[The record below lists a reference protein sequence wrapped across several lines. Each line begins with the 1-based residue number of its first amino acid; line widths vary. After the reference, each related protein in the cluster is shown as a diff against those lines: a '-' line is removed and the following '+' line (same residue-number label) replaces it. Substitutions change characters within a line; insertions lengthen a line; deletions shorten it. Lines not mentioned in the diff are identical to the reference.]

1 MRADEVD
8 QVRTKD
14 PLLRSLIGAALRRT
28 RQEQRRTLA
37 DVADAA
43 GVSVPYL
50 SEIERGRKE
59 PSSEVLGAV
68 CDALRIELVE
78 LVAMVGRQLM
88 ELRSDRVV
96 VPIGSRAR
104 RARRRLR
111 GRYVD
116 LPAEDERPLEVA
128 RPLAP
133 RRSGGGDVTCLLAA

>member
-8 QVRTKD
+8 QVKTKD

-28 RQEQRRTLA
+28 RQEQERTLA
-37 DVADAA
+37 DVADTA

-68 CDALRIELVE
+68 CDALRIELVD
-78 LVAMVGRQLM
+78 LVAMVGRQLVD
-88 ELRSDRVV
+88 LRRERVV

-104 RARRRLR
+104 RARRLR
-111 GRYVD
+111 GRYVE
-116 LPAEDERPLEVA
+116 LPAQNERPLEIA
-128 RPLAP
+128 RPATP
-133 RRSGGGDVTCLLAA
+133 RRSGGDVTCLLAAA

>member
-1 MRADEVD
+1 MRADEAD

-28 RQEQRRTLA
+28 RQEQKRTLA

-68 CDALRIELVE
+68 CDALRIELVD
-78 LVAMVGRQLM
+78 LVAMVGRQLVA
-88 ELRSDRVV
+88 LRADRVV
-96 VPIGSRAR
+96 VPIGSR

-111 GRYVD
+111 GRYAE
-116 LPAEDERPLEVA
+116 LPARDERPLEIA
-128 RPLAP
+128 RPHTS
-133 RRSGGGDVTCLLAA
+133 RRSGGDVTCLLAA